1 MASERMPDACFIVL
15 ASPERADAENQDIQV
30 DTHSGCRDPVLQ
42 QTPRQDFGAER
53 NSGQLVRRFDCFLDR
68 NRVKRLANKA
78 DMGED
83 PNRAN
88 SKFTPLF
95 V

>member
-1 MASERMPDACFIVL
+1 MPKIRT
-15 ASPERADAENQDIQV
+15 SSV

-42 QTPRQDFGAER
+42 QTPHQDFGAER
-53 NSGQLVRRFDCFLDR
+53 NSGQLVRRVDCFLDR

-78 DMGED
+78 DIGED